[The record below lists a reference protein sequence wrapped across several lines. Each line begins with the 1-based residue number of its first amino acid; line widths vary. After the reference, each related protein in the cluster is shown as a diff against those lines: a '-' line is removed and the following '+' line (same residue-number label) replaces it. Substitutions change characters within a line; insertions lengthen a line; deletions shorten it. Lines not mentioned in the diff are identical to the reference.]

1 MMDYFLT
8 NTHPEKVFFEMA
20 VYWTVMGG
28 AGPVE
33 YMQKYPGRFEQLPIK
48 IRKDIGQSGMNGID
62 VMFRNFKGHIT
73 SFMSNSF

>member
-20 VYWTVMGG
+20 VYWTVMSG

-33 YMQKYPGRFEQLPIK
+33 YMQKYPGRFELHLSWKWKKRAP
-48 IRKDIGQSGMNGID
+48 
-62 VMFRNFKGHIT
+62 
-73 SFMSNSF
+73 